1 MSIIVS
7 MKKFL
12 SSIVNQNSSVILKKI
27 AISIVILVLM
37 WLTKFFINKIV
48 KKQTKSVKIQYKW
61 RKITNYVITTIT
73 IFVIGKI
80 WFNIFQTITTFLG
93 LVSAGI
99 AIALK
104 DLLLNIAGWVYIIS
118 RKPFDVGDR
127 VQIKKFSGDVID
139 TGIFE
144 FSLLEIR
151 NWVKG
156 DQSTGRIIHIPNG
169 KILTEGIYNYTK
181 EFNYIWDELPIL
193 LTFES
198 NWKKAKKILNSIL
211 KKHFTDVDKTVEKQI
226 KQAANKLMIKYE
238 KLTPIIYT
246 SVEESG
252 ILLTLRFLCQPRNRR
267 TISHTLWEE
276 ILNAFGKNKDINFA
290 YPTQRIYLPNI
301 KKSKLEVTS

>member
-1 MSIIVS
+1 MSIIVN

-12 SSIVNQNSSVILKKI
+12 SSIVSQNSSVILKKI
-27 AISIVILVLM
+27 AISIIIIVLM

-61 RKITNYVITTIT
+61 RKFTNYFITTIS
-73 IFVIGKI
+73 IFIIGKI

-93 LVSAGI
+93 LVSAGV

-104 DLLLNIAGWVYIIS
+104 DVLLNIAGWVYIIS

-127 VQIKKFSGDVID
+127 VQIKNFSGDVID

-144 FSLLEIR
+144 FSLLEIS

-181 EFNYIWDELPIL
+181 EFNYIWEELPIL

-211 KKHFTDVDKTVEKQI
+211 KKSFTDVDITVEKQI
-226 KQAANKLMIKYE
+226 KKAANKLMIKYE

-252 ILLTLRFLCQPRNRR
+252 VLLTLRFLCQPRNRR
-267 TISHTLWEE
+267 TTNNNLWEE
-276 ILNAFGKNKDINFA
+276 ILNAFEKNKDINFA
-290 YPTQRIYLPNI
+290 YPTQRIYMPNT
-301 KKSKLEVTS
+301 KKRKMEAIL

>member
-27 AISIVILVLM
+27 AISIIILVLM

-48 KKQTKSVKIQYKW
+48 KKQTKNVKIQYKW
-61 RKITNYVITTIT
+61 RKFTNYVITTIT

-93 LVSAGI
+93 LVSAGV

-104 DLLLNIAGWVYIIS
+104 DLLLNIAGWIYIIS

-127 VQIKKFSGDVID
+127 VQIKNFFGDVID

-169 KILTEGIYNYTK
+169 KIITEGIYNYTQD
-181 EFNYIWDELPIL
+181 FNYIWEELHIL

-211 KKHFTDVDKTVEKQI
+211 KKYFTDVDKTVEKQI

-290 YPTQRIYLPNI
+290 YPTQRIYMPNI
-301 KKSKLEVTS
+301 KKRRMEVTS